1 VAVFLN
7 IGFSEKSRINT
18 CTELPVNDKMI
29 LFMGRMNYKKTK
41 EREEKWASYKKMKH
55 FIKSSGA

>member
-1 VAVFLN
+1 MAVFLN

-29 LFMGRMNYKKTK
+29 LFMGRMNYKIIK
-41 EREEKWASYKKMKH
+41 ERDEKWASYKKMKH